1 MASLRRLFNIW
12 GLMLVGSVV
21 LSGDIACAQGSAT
34 VLFSEELFKEAM
46 NGSGSSGNGF
56 LNSQATQFKDE
67 FTNLLGDFETKAEDN
82 GTGAQRRE
90 WKYKKPKDID
100 GRAAFEGVEFAYTQ
114 KAWEGLQTI
123 LQEYCRFKQGDTN
136 YGEDIFKKKRP
147 AKVLEDK
154 DEQRQNA
161 SAPDMPLT
169 VSFVDQLFKLMV
181 VGKDEKALDCNSE
194 FPTDKSKMPGHSSG
208 IATTASFDDCS
219 ANASECLRSKVVY
232 NAVKIVARSRALH
245 RYKYILDIALRFAA
259 KNPEYERL
267 VTQLFLNSLSTVD
280 IDDELVLNR
289 TLGVQYSDFIGRLAQ
304 GQMSS
309 NIFRPGAANQSQVGG
324 ADKVK

>member
-34 VLFSEELFKEAM
+34 VLFSEELFKEAL

-90 WKYKKPKDID
+90 WKYKKPNDIE

-136 YGEDIFKKKRP
+136 YAEDIFKKKRP

-161 SAPDMPLT
+161 S
-169 VSFVDQLFKLMV
+169 FKLMV

-289 TLGVQYSDFIGRLAQ
+289 TLWVQYSDFIGRLAQ
-304 GQMSS
+304 GQISS
-309 NIFRPGAANQSQVGG
+309 NIFRPGAANQSQVGS